1 MKAPDVLTPSAPPG
15 SPAPAATSSEYCVAN
30 IGPAE
35 RRKRLTVAVVALGVC
50 SLASVLLI
58 ADGVPRWWRLGLF
71 LPWWTAA
78 LGIFQARAQVCVA
91 FAARGV
97 QKLGSEQQPQPREE
111 LDAVRREA
119 RRVHVR
125 SLLAALLLTT
135 LSVAWP

>member
-1 MKAPDVLTPSAPPG
+1 VSPPNLSPPPADSPREAWSSAEHC
-15 SPAPAATSSEYCVAN
+15 AAN

-35 RRKRLTVAVVALGVC
+35 RRKRLTIGLLAMAVC
-50 SLASVLLI
+50 TLASVLLI
-58 ADGVPRWWRLGLF
+58 RDGAPRWWRLLLV

-97 QKLGSEQQPQPREE
+97 RKLGDELGPQPPNE

-119 RRVHVR
+119 RRIHVR
-125 SLLAALLLTT
+125 ALLSAVLLTA
-135 LSVAWP
+135 LSLAWP

>member
-1 MKAPDVLTPSAPPG
+1 
-15 SPAPAATSSEYCVAN
+15 VAN

-35 RRKRLTVAVVALGVC
+35 RRKRLTVGLIAMAVC
-50 SLASVLLI
+50 TLASVLMI
-58 ADGVPRWWRLGLF
+58 ADGTPRWWRLSLV

-97 QKLGSEQQPQPREE
+97 RKLAGEREPQPPAE

-119 RRVHVR
+119 RRVHLR
-125 SLLAALLLTT
+125 ALLAAVVLTA